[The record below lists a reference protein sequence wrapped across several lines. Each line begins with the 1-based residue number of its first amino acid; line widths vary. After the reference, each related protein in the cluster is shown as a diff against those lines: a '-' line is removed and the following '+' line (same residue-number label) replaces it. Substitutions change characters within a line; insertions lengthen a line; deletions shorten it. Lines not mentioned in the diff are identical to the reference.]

1 MSKIPNL
8 EATLLTFQR
17 KLQISEKLY
26 LFLLERREEASIS
39 YEATLPNTRVINYAN
54 TSYSPIQPKRLFI
67 FLGSLILGLLIPFGV
82 LYVLKL
88 IDTKIHTRE
97 QLQKLMPNFNILG
110 EIPFVED
117 VESIM
122 DSRGIFA
129 ESFRMIR
136 SNISYKLNNKQDSQL
151 ILSTSSIKGE
161 GKTMAAFNTASSYV
175 AAGKKV
181 LLIGADLRNPQVH
194 NLIGIDRKTNS
205 KGLSTLISNNITEVN
220 AEYINSIDIFNNRLD
235 ILLSGPIPPNPAELL
250 GSEAYFTY

>member
-1 MSKIPNL
+1 MRINILNSIDNYISNINTSLSEFKDFQNQTNSRGVENSNL

-129 ESFRMIR
+129 ESFP
-136 SNISYKLNNKQDSQL
+136 L
-151 ILSTSSIKGE
+151 
-161 GKTMAAFNTASSYV
+161 
-175 AAGKKV
+175 
-181 LLIGADLRNPQVH
+181 P
-194 NLIGIDRKTNS
+194 
-205 KGLSTLISNNITEVN
+205 
-220 AEYINSIDIFNNRLD
+220 
-235 ILLSGPIPPNPAELL
+235 
-250 GSEAYFTY
+250 

>member
-1 MSKIPNL
+1 M
-8 EATLLTFQR
+8 
-17 KLQISEKLY
+17 
-26 LFLLERREEASIS
+26 
-39 YEATLPNTRVINYAN
+39 
-54 TSYSPIQPKRLFI
+54 
-67 FLGSLILGLLIPFGV
+67 IPFGV

-175 AAGKKV
+175 AAKKV

-194 NLIGIDRKTNS
+194 NLIGIDRKTNQ
-205 KGLSTLISNNITEVN
+205 KLSTLISNNITEVN

-250 GSEAYFTY
+250 GSEAYFNLLNTLKKSYDYIIIDSAPLVLVSDTIPLLQIVDLVLYSVRSNFTDIKLTSYIKA